1 MLTNAKGAI
10 RMLEFV
16 RIRIGHGAQPTCSLC
31 SPSAAESHIPATE
44 VAAALSE
51 AVARV
56 PEGHALNVI
65 LEGSEPFRHPELP
78 VIISECVAARAAR
91 IGIET
96 DAGAFTIDENAHG
109 ALSAGLR
116 QIHVPLFGAD
126 GATHDRL
133 RPGAGFAR
141 SCAGAKNFLTAADHA
156 GLPAL
161 LVGVLPVC
169 AHNIDHAAATVAL
182 FARLGAVAVRV
193 VPGAVRADDPRL
205 GAAYETGMTN
215 GVWVWADGAEAS
227 FSLAA
232 HTRAA
237 FSVVEVGL

>member
-1 MLTNAKGAI
+1 
-10 RMLEFV
+10 MLEYA
-16 RIRIGHGAQPTCSLC
+16 RIRIGDGAQPECALC
-31 SPSAAESHIPATE
+31 SPSAPESHIPAEE
-44 VAAALSE
+44 VIAVLARAASG
-51 AVARV
+51 V
-56 PEGHALNVI
+56 PQGQAFNVI
-65 LEGSEPFRHPELP
+65 LEGSEPFRHPALP
-78 VIISECVAARAAR
+78 TIISECVALRAAR

-141 SCAGAKNFLTAADHA
+141 SCAGAENFLMAADRA

-161 LVGVLPVC
+161 LVGILPVC

-205 GAAYETGMTN
+205 CAAYETGMTN
-215 GVWVWADGAEAS
+215 GVWVWADRAEAS
-227 FSLAA
+227 YSLAA

-237 FSVVEVGL
+237 FSISGVGA